1 MTSATTGSRTVL
13 LVGGFAP
20 GQSQWSIQQGFEA
33 AGYRVVYV
41 PSRGCIAAN
50 SEADAALAKEEADL
64 IPPPEQ
70 WDLCYPNNAAYEEGL
85 AKLIEQ
91 HQPELLLWWFS
102 KDDCPAG
109 LITNLRNRFGWLKT
123 ATHTQDDPW
132 DALRHPEFSQ
142 EFEFVVTCCKESV
155 SVYRDRGLRAIVL
168 YPPPARQLHA
178 TATPAPHE
186 TCDFSVTILSIYARG
201 DSDGSAYLSSADP
214 VERITHPIGFPD
226 QRVLR
231 HEVVATV
238 AALGRTH
245 VYGGLGFGTFEG
257 IPRSCYRGFRTY
269 AELPGI
275 YQAAKININ
284 QHNSPQSHGYL
295 NQRDTAITGSGG
307 FMLTDYVEG
316 IEEEFDIGTE
326 IDTWASVDELRDKA
340 QWWLRHDDKR
350 RAAGQAAQRRVLDR
364 YGNDAYV
371 ERLMTFIQTQEA
383 S

>member
-186 TCDFSVTILSIYARG
+186 TCDFSVTILSIYAQINACYVTKWSPPSLLWDALMFMV
-201 DSDGSAYLSSADP
+201 DSASAPLRASLGP
-214 VERITHPIGFPD
+214 VI
-226 QRVLR
+226 
-231 HEVVATV
+231 
-238 AALGRTH
+238 AA
-245 VYGGLGFGTFEG
+245 FE
-257 IPRSCYRGFRTY
+257 PM
-269 AELPGI
+269 
-275 YQAAKININ
+275 Q
-284 QHNSPQSHGYL
+284 NSP
-295 NQRDTAITGSGG
+295 GSIRRRRSISISTILLS
-307 FMLTDYVEG
+307 LTV
-316 IEEEFDIGTE
+316 T
-326 IDTWASVDELRDKA
+326 
-340 QWWLRHDDKR
+340 
-350 RAAGQAAQRRVLDR
+350 
-364 YGNDAYV
+364 
-371 ERLMTFIQTQEA
+371 
-383 S
+383 